1 MDTEDVGILCA
12 VIGTQLLGTRAIADT
27 GEKIHPGIDACA
39 VHGAGEVLRG
49 AEIIIGSNQP
59 VNCPPQVG
67 FVSDDGEGIIRVE
80 MLKFGQGSLEIV
92 LSGSNVDRVE
102 IFIGI
107 RVDDDGQV
115 AKAAGVRATRKE
127 TPARRQTILGLRRE
141 ISTQ

>member
-1 MDTEDVGILCA
+1 M
-12 VIGTQLLGTRAIADT
+12 
-27 GEKIHPGIDACA
+27 
-39 VHGAGEVLRG
+39 LRG